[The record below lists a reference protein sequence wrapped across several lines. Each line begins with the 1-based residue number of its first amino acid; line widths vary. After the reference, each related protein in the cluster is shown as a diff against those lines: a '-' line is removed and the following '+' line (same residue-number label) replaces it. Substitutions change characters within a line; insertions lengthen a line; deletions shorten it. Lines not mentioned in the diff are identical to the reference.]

1 MFVENIS
8 ETALDLWN
16 MMGVFLPF
24 FILIGVFQLSLTI
37 FCTLKLLSSKQKIP
51 TEEESFIE
59 SITFFNLRLSGVAL
73 TVGLIGT
80 VYGLVSALSN
90 LALGWQTADQEVL
103 ANVMHGASIALTST
117 LGALILARLWGDE
130 INDGLIARIKK
141 KYGIPDSDEV
151 ARKQLSVM
159 STMLTTLASIRKSLK
174 KNHKAPGHKK
184 RSENSIQNEIE
195 HTFFSD

>member
-1 MFVENIS
+1 MLIEQIS
-8 ETALDLWN
+8 ETALVLWN

-51 TEEESFIE
+51 SEEESFIE

-159 STMLTTLASIRKSLK
+159 TTMLKTLTSLRKSFIINPK
-174 KNHKAPGHKK
+174 TNSFKN
-184 RSENSIQNEIE
+184 RSENSFQKEIE
-195 HTFFSD
+195 HKFFSD